1 MHLTRYI
8 DNSPMLLRQSLVAV
22 ANLMP
27 GALEGKAG
35 ALLRRSKR
43 VLRELADNPSRR
55 FLAYCASTP
64 QTDISSIFSA
74 DVKAILGTADYRDD
88 CLLYMEDR
96 SLEGFNRFRDR
107 DLSIYLPNHNLLYTD
122 KMGMAV
128 GVETRVPLLDRELV
142 RKACQFPY
150 AWLVNGSTDKL
161 ILRKAARGIVPDEII
176 DRPKAGFGAP
186 YRKWLRYD
194 LEDLWQDV
202 TSRESIASRGW
213 FDYDA
218 ILHVR
223 TLSQSGMADLY
234 LLQWAIITLELWA
247 RQFIDRKWST
257 PSG

>member
-1 MHLTRYI
+1 MMRARTSRPWSSVPSRL
-8 DNSPMLLRQSLVAV
+8 S
-22 ANLMP
+22 
-27 GALEGKAG
+27 LEGGAG

-43 VLRELADNPSRR
+43 VLREVADDPSRR
-55 FLAYCASTP
+55 FLGYCASTR

-74 DVKAILGTADYRDD
+74 EVKAVLGNADYRDD
-88 CLLYMEDR
+88 CLRYMEQR
-96 SLEGFNRFRDR
+96 GLEGSNRFRDR
-107 DLSIYLPNHNLLYTD
+107 DLAIYLPNHNLLYTD

-150 AWLVNGSTDKL
+150 AWLLNRSTDKL
-161 ILRKAARGIVPDEII
+161 ILRDAARGIVPDDII

-202 TSRESIASRGW
+202 TSRESIDARGW

-218 ILHVR
+218 IQNVR
-223 TLSQSGMADLY
+223 KVSQSGMSDLY
-234 LLQWAIITLELWA
+234 LLQWALITLELWA
-247 RQFIDRKWST
+247 RQFIDRKWSR
-257 PSG
+257 PGG